1 MQNGKKSETE
11 QRGYQPSSGCDKFGY
26 QPSKQPGNNETVGN
40 SAQVS
45 NSKPPKGSSAE
56 DA

>member
-11 QRGYQPSSGCDKFGY
+11 QRGYQPS
-26 QPSKQPGNNETVGN
+26 KQPGNNENVGN
-40 SAQVS
+40 SAQVY

>member
-26 QPSKQPGNNETVGN
+26 QPSKQPGNNENVGN
-40 SAQVS
+40 SAQVY

>member
-26 QPSKQPGNNETVGN
+26 QPSKQPGNNENVGN

-45 NSKPPKGSSAE
+45 NSTPPKGSSAE

>member
-26 QPSKQPGNNETVGN
+26 QPSKQPGNNENVGN

-45 NSKPPKGSSAE
+45 YSKPPKGSSAE

>member
-26 QPSKQPGNNETVGN
+26 QPSKQPGNNENVGN

>member
-26 QPSKQPGNNETVGN
+26 QPSKQPGNNENVGN

-45 NSKPPKGSSAE
+45 NSKPPKGSLAE

>member
-26 QPSKQPGNNETVGN
+26 QPSKQPGNNENVGN
-40 SAQVS
+40 SAQVF